1 MQQQSDLPTRQG
13 SHMQQVQMMSSMNRG
28 LPHADSL
35 KKNNHGSAMTSL
47 KSPNAAEGDMEM
59 LTL

>member
-1 MQQQSDLPTRQG
+1 MPTRQG

-47 KSPNAAEGDMEM
+47 KSPKAAEGDVEM

>member
-1 MQQQSDLPTRQG
+1 
-13 SHMQQVQMMSSMNRG
+13 MMSSMNRG

-35 KKNNHGSAMTSL
+35 KKNTHGSAMTSL
-47 KSPNAAEGDMEM
+47 KSPNAAEGDVEV